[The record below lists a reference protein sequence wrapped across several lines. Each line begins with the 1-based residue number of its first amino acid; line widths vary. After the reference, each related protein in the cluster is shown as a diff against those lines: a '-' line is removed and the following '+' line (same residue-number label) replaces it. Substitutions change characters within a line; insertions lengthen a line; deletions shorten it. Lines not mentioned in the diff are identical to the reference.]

1 MGERWYA
8 WLMTQAS
15 RWHEPLVAE
24 RKRALMAGLRGD
36 VLEIG
41 TGAGGN
47 LRYLHREVKWTG
59 YEPNRILAAR
69 IASATVVARKFE
81 VDGRLYDAVIATL
94 VLCSVEDLD
103 GTLRG
108 IYESLRPGG
117 RFVFVEHVGAGL
129 GSDLRRAQQRWA
141 GAWRRCAGGCHV
153 CRDTEER
160 IVAAGFVIESIERF
174 ELPMWLAGPHIA
186 GVAVRLGGMA
196 HQAEEQHRSD

>member
-1 MGERWYA
+1 MGERWFA

-15 RWHEPLVAE
+15 RWHEPLVAG

-41 TGAGGN
+41 AGAGGN

-59 YEPNRILAAR
+59 YEPNRRLAAR
-69 IASATVVARKFE
+69 IASGTVVVGKFE
-81 VDGRLYDAVIATL
+81 GDGRLYDAVIATL

-117 RFVFVEHVGAGL
+117 CLVFVEHVAAEL
-129 GSDLRRAQQRWA
+129 GSDLRRAQERWA
-141 GAWRRCAGGCHV
+141 GLWRRCAGGCHV
-153 CRDTEER
+153 DRDTERR
-160 IVAAGFVIESIERF
+160 IRAAGFAIKSIERF
-174 ELPMWLAGPHIA
+174 QLPMWLARPHIA
-186 GVAVRLGGMA
+186 GVAVKPL
-196 HQAEEQHRSD
+196 